1 MVKNQPIK
9 TFISGL
15 DIMDKFRDF
24 LNYSFELTDKI
35 HIDVKTILFLLFI
48 LVLTNAILKITK
60 KVFKKRLNDEDKDKF
75 TGVFSF
81 LQYFIYI
88 IVIIIGLESSG
99 VQVSVLLAGSAALL
113 VGLGLGLQTLFQD
126 IISGIFILL
135 DKTLSVND
143 IVEIEGKIGKIEEI
157 KLRTTRAVTIDDKV
171 LVIPNHKFLTESLF
185 NWTQNGVQTTEEVTV
200 GVAYGSD
207 VQLVKQILLE
217 VAGNHPQILKVNPPA
232 VLFNDFGDSALQ
244 FKLLFSL
251 KNSYAHMRIKS
262 DLRFE
267 IDKKFR
273 ENNIQIPFPQRD
285 VHIINEK

>member
-48 LVLTNAILKITK
+48 LILTNTILKITK

-232 VLFNDFGDSALQ
+232 VLFIDFGDSALQ

>member
-1 MVKNQPIK
+1 MVKNQLTKIY
-9 TFISGL
+9 ISGYVT
-15 DIMDKFRDF
+15 MDRLKDF
-24 LNYSFELTDKI
+24 LNYSFEISDKI

-48 LVLTNAILKITK
+48 LVVTNIFLRVTK
-60 KVFKKRLNDEDKDKF
+60 KVVKRKLNEQDKDKF
-75 TGVFSF
+75 TGIFSF
-81 LQYFIYI
+81 LQYFIYV

-99 VQVSVLLAGSAALL
+99 VEVSVLLAGSAALL

-126 IISGIFILL
+126 IISGIFILI

-171 LVIPNHKFLTESLF
+171 LIIPNHKFLTESLF
-185 NWTQNGVQTTEEVTV
+185 NWTQNGVETTEAVEV

-207 VQLVKQILLE
+207 IQLVKKILLE
-217 VAGNHPQILKVNPPA
+217 VAGKHPEILKDKPPK
-232 VLFNDFGDSALQ
+232 VLFTDFGDSALL
-244 FKLLFSL
+244 FKLLFTIN
-251 KNSYAHMRIKS
+251 NSYSHMQIKS

-267 IDKKFR
+267 IDKGFR

-285 VHIINEK
+285 IHIIRK

>member
-48 LVLTNAILKITK
+48 LVLTNTILKITK

-285 VHIINEK
+285 IHIINEK

>member
-1 MVKNQPIK
+1 
-9 TFISGL
+9 
-15 DIMDKFRDF
+15 MDKFRDF

-48 LVLTNAILKITK
+48 LVLTNTILKITK

-285 VHIINEK
+285 IHIINEK

>member
-1 MVKNQPIK
+1 
-9 TFISGL
+9 
-15 DIMDKFRDF
+15 MDRLKDF
-24 LNYSFELTDKI
+24 LNYSFEISDKI

-48 LVLTNAILKITK
+48 LVVTNIFLRVTK
-60 KVFKKRLNDEDKDKF
+60 KVVKRKLNEQDKDKF
-75 TGVFSF
+75 TGIFSF
-81 LQYFIYI
+81 LQYFIYV

-99 VQVSVLLAGSAALL
+99 VEVSVLLAGSAALL

-126 IISGIFILL
+126 IISGIFMLI

-171 LVIPNHKFLTESLF
+171 LIIPNHKFLTESLF
-185 NWTQNGVQTTEEVTV
+185 NWTQNGVETTEAVEV

-207 VQLVKQILLE
+207 IQLVKKILLE
-217 VAGNHPQILKVNPPA
+217 VAGKHPEILKDKPPK
-232 VLFNDFGDSALQ
+232 VLFTDFGDSALL
-244 FKLLFSL
+244 FKLLFTIN
-251 KNSYAHMRIKS
+251 NSYSHMQIKS

-267 IDKKFR
+267 IDKGFR

-285 VHIINEK
+285 IHIIRK

>member
-1 MVKNQPIK
+1 
-9 TFISGL
+9 
-15 DIMDKFRDF
+15 MDKFRDF
-24 LNYSFELTDKI
+24 LNYSFELTDRI

-48 LVLTNAILKITK
+48 LVVTNVILKITK
-60 KVFKKRLNDEDKDKF
+60 KVLKKRLNDEDKDKF

-81 LQYFIYI
+81 LQYFIYV

-99 VQVSVLLAGSAALL
+99 VEVSVLLAGSAALL

-171 LVIPNHKFLTESLF
+171 LIIPNHKFLTESLF
-185 NWTQNGVQTTEEVTV
+185 NWTQNGVQTTEGVEV

-207 VQLVKQILLE
+207 VQLVKKILLE
-217 VAGNHPQILKVNPPA
+217 VAGNHPQILKANPPV

-273 ENNIQIPFPQRD
+273 EHNIQIPFPQRD
-285 VHIINEK
+285 IHIINKK